1 MNIKCSY
8 SASMTGCGYVFNEFN
23 AVLPLLMEPNGKELL
38 KEEVRENRYLMMNSE
53 NTRKRCASELQKRY
67 DAVPVSFWEYY
78 INLSE
83 EDKRIALLYSLLKAY
98 LVLKELHQN
107 VVQRQW
113 LSIERTL
120 TSENL
125 MMELY
130 NISSRDEFV
139 DSWSDKTKEKIVSWY
154 QTVLIQVGILSRQ
167 DHKLTSV
174 KITDDSW
181 FKENGESWFLEACL
195 IKGKCL

>member
-1 MNIKCSY
+1 MKKNSSY
-8 SASMTGCGYVFNEFN
+8 SASMTGCGFVFNEFN

-38 KEEVRENRYLMMNSE
+38 KNEIRENRYLMMNSE

-67 DAVPVSFWEYY
+67 DAVPISFWEYY
-78 INLSE
+78 TNLSE
-83 EDKRIALLYSLLKAY
+83 EDKRVALLYSLLKAY
-98 LVLKELHQN
+98 LILKELHQN

-120 TSENL
+120 TGDNL
-125 MMELY
+125 VMELY

-174 KITDDSW
+174 RLNDDSW

-195 IKGKCL
+195 L

>member
-1 MNIKCSY
+1 MKTNKSPY
-8 SASMTGCGYVFNEFN
+8 SASMTGCGLVFNEFN
-23 AVLPLLMEPNGKELL
+23 AVLPLLMEPNGKDLL
-38 KEEVRENRYLMMNSE
+38 KNEVRENRYLMMNSE

-78 INLSE
+78 TNLSE

-120 TSENL
+120 TSDNL

-139 DSWSDKTKEKIVSWY
+139 DSWSDKTKEKIVSWDIVSPRS
-154 QTVLIQVGILSRQ
+154 QI
-167 DHKLTSV
+167 DFD
-174 KITDDSW
+174 KI
-181 FKENGESWFLEACL
+181 NR
-195 IKGKCL
+195 

>member
-1 MNIKCSY
+1 MNNNKSPY
-8 SASMTGCGYVFNEFN
+8 SASMTGCGLVFNEFN
-23 AVLPLLMEPNGKELL
+23 AVLPLLMEPNGKDLL
-38 KEEVRENRYLMMNSE
+38 KNEVRENRYLMMNSE

-78 INLSE
+78 TNLSE

-120 TSENL
+120 TSDNL

-174 KITDDSW
+174 KLMDDSW
-181 FKENGESWFLEACL
+181 FKENGESWFLDACL
-195 IKGKCL
+195 I

>member
-1 MNIKCSY
+1 MKINSPY
-8 SASMTGCGYVFNEFN
+8 SASMTGCGFVFNEFN

-38 KEEVRENRYLMMNSE
+38 KNEVRENRYLMMNSE

-78 INLSE
+78 TNLSE

-120 TSENL
+120 TNDNL

-154 QTVLIQVGILSRQ
+154 QTVLIQVGILSRL

-174 KITDDSW
+174 KLTDDSW
-181 FKENGESWFLEACL
+181 FIENNESWFIDACL
-195 IKGKCL
+195 I

>member
-1 MNIKCSY
+1 MKHSPY
-8 SASMTGCGYVFNEFN
+8 SASMTGCGFVFNEFN
-23 AVLPLLMEPNGKELL
+23 AVLPLMMEPNGKELL

-67 DAVPVSFWEYY
+67 DAVPASFWEYY
-78 INLSE
+78 MNLSE

-120 TSENL
+120 TNDNL

-139 DSWSDKTKEKIVSWY
+139 DSWSDKTNEKIVSWY
-154 QTVLIQVGILSRQ
+154 QTVLIQVGIQSRQ
-167 DHKLTSV
+167 DHKLTPV
-174 KITDDSW
+174 KLMDDSW
-181 FKENGESWFLEACL
+181 FRDNGEYWFLDACL
-195 IKGKCL
+195 I